1 MKKTIID
8 FQKSFQSV
16 VNTLKENNNV
26 LAIFTFGSILNGDVW
41 EGSDIDFFV
50 VYKDDFSKV
59 RDVYAD
65 VLDIPVH
72 IKFLRKETFLNTN
85 NEDKYSDNFR
95 NLLITSKLV
104 YERDS
109 DIANLYNNA
118 RYRLDKN
125 IERRNLIYLSHL
137 LKELGVSKKY
147 LENGGLYTSFEVLIK
162 ALANTCNL
170 YINLN
175 GYTVSKDSIVMAS
188 NLNNDFKKVVDN
200 LFLKGATKENIEK
213 TIDFIEEFLDK
224 NIERASKLL
233 LDYLYK
239 RGEFISSY
247 EIKTD
252 DEFREYNIKVE
263 HILEELFN
271 RGFIS
276 KESRE
281 FKGKDNV
288 KILEEKVYA
297 PNYN

>member
-271 RGFIS
+271 RCFIS